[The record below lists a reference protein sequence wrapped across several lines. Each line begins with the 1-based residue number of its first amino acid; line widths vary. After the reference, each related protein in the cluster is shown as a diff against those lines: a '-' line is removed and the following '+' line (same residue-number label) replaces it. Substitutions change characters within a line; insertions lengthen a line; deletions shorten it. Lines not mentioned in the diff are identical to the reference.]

1 MPIMNGAQAAV
12 VLEKICRARKSSSQC
27 RWTVAP
33 RSLAA
38 AISVDLVL
46 SKSDGITKLGEHLN
60 ALLAPVS
67 SELN

>member
-1 MPIMNGAQAAV
+1 MPGT
-12 VLEKICRARKSSSQC
+12 KIILSMQMDS
-27 RWTVAP
+27 AP